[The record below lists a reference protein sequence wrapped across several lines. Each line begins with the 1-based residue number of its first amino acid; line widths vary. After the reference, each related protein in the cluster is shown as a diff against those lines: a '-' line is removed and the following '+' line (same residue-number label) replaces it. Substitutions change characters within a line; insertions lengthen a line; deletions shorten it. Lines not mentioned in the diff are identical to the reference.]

1 MSLVDQGRRPPVK
14 TSVGGFVGLVQR
26 DAPVKAVNGIAPFG
40 CGATL
45 VVVYI
50 AQHTAENHDRVSRG
64 LSGGAEP
71 NGILFNPAH
80 EVVRGIRVGRE

>member
-1 MSLVDQGRRPPVK
+1 MVK
-14 TSVGGFVGLVQR
+14 R
-26 DAPVKAVNGIAPFG
+26 DSPIKAVNGIAPFG

-45 VVVYI
+45 VVVDME
-50 AQHTAENHDRVSRG
+50 QHTAKNHDRVSLG